1 MCPPLGVV
9 HQGLD
14 AANKGGVDAALTSGM
29 VHAPEKIQQ
38 TGQTLQL
45 NEAGHKPTSQGQKQK

>member
-1 MCPPLGVV
+1 
-9 HQGLD
+9 
-14 AANKGGVDAALTSGM
+14 M